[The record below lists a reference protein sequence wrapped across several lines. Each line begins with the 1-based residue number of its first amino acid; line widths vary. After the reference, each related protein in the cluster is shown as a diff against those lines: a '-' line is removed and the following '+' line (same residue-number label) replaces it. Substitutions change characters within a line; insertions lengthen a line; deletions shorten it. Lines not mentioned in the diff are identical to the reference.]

1 MPKLSVC
8 ILTKDDADTIAG
20 AIASAKFADEV
31 VVVDNGSSDRTV
43 EIATA
48 LGVRVVHI
56 SAVGFGEMRARAA
69 EAGSHE
75 WILSL
80 DADERCTPEVRDEM
94 LALLASGPAH
104 DGYKVPRRTRM
115 MGRWIKG
122 SGWYP
127 SYRGLQLFRKGR
139 MRYTMDVTHEGYV
152 LADGG
157 KPGKLQHDIL
167 HFPYRNL
174 EELVQKVNIYSTLGA
189 QKLAPRRVSMWSAF
203 GHGLW
208 GFLKHFIFKAG
219 FRDGWAG
226 FVIAL
231 GTFEERFYRY
241 AKRTEELNGW
251 SSPADQALPRDPS

>member
-1 MPKLSVC
+1 MPKLSVS
-8 ILTKDDADTIAG
+8 ILTKDDADTVAG
-20 AIASAKFADEV
+20 AIASARFADEV
-31 VVVDNGSSDRTV
+31 VVVDNGSTDRTV
-43 EIATA
+43 EIATG

-56 SAVGFGEMRARAA
+56 SAVGFGDMRARAA
-69 EAGSHE
+69 DACSHE

-80 DADERCTPEVRDEM
+80 DPDERCTPQVRDEIV
-94 LALLASGPAH
+94 ALLAAGPAH
-104 DGYKVPRRTRM
+104 DAYRVARRNYM

-127 SYRGLQLFRKGR
+127 SYRGVQLFRKGR
-139 MRYTMDVTHEGYV
+139 MHYTLDVTHEGYELV
-152 LADGG
+152 GG
-157 KPGKLQHDIL
+157 GEPGTLQHEIL

-174 EELVQKVNIYSTLGA
+174 EELVYKVNFYSSLGA
-189 QKLAPRRVSMWSAF
+189 QKVAPRRASMWNAF

-251 SSPADQALPRDPS
+251 ASPADQPLPRDPP

>member
-8 ILTKDDADTIAG
+8 ILTKDDADTVAG
-20 AIASAKFADEV
+20 AIASARFADDV
-31 VVVDNGSSDRTV
+31 VVVDNGSTDRTV

-48 LGVRVVHI
+48 LGVRIVHI
-56 SAVGFGEMRARAA
+56 SVINYGELRTRAA

-80 DADERCTPEVRDEM
+80 DADERCTPEVRDEI
-94 LALLASGPAH
+94 LALLATEPAH
-104 DGYKVPRRTRM
+104 DAYRVPRRNYM

-127 SYRGLQLFRKGR
+127 NYRGMQLFRKDR
-139 MRYTMDVTHEGYV
+139 MRYTTDMTHEGCV
-152 LADGG
+152 LVGDGQ
-157 KPGKLQHDIL
+157 PGKLQHDIL

-174 EELVQKVNIYSTLGA
+174 EELVYKVNIYSSLGA
-189 QKLAPRRVSMWSAF
+189 QKLAPRRVSMWTAF
-203 GHGLW
+203 GHGVW
-208 GFLKHFIFKAG
+208 GFIKHFVLKAG

-241 AKRTEELNGW
+241 AKRTEDINGW
-251 SSPADQALPRDPS
+251 ASPADQPLPRDPP